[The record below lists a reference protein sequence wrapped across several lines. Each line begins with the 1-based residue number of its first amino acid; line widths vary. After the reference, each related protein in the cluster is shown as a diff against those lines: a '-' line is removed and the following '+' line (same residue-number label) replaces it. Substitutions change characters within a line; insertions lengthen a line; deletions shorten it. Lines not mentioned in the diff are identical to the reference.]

1 MSELRTSKTYNI
13 NEFIGWY
20 NRGELILSPK
30 YQRNA
35 VWNLNAKSYLI
46 DTILNGLPIPP
57 IFIRQKIDIAMQK
70 TIREVLDGQQR
81 LRTIME
87 FKNND
92 FKVLRSQSEE
102 FGNLTYD
109 NLTDDLKEKFLSFE
123 MSVEIIKTDDEATIY
138 DMFARLNSNNMTLNR
153 QEIRNAKYWGV
164 FKVFI
169 NRLAKKY
176 KSFFI
181 SLHTFNTS
189 QLARM
194 QDLELLSSLAV
205 LTIDGILT
213 ENDTLI
219 DQYYKKYDNTFD
231 REDEIQKK
239 MAFIL
244 NTISKIF
251 NEDGTQTNY
260 FHRKV
265 WFYTLYSVILNQLYG
280 ISNFELDRINHLNI
294 RNIYRNIK
302 KLKSAINEI
311 ESKFERSTDGALSNK
326 ELFEIAKFFDLHK
339 TRTTSQNERKERVK
353 YLNKLLCE
361 QMNG

>member
-1 MSELRTSKTYNI
+1 MSELRSSKTYNI
-13 NEFIGWY
+13 NEFIGWHE
-20 NRGELILSPK
+20 RGELILSPK

-57 IFIRQKIDIAMQK
+57 IFIRQKIDVGLQK

-87 FKNND
+87 FKDND
-92 FKVLRSQSEE
+92 FKILRSQSEE
-102 FGNLTYD
+102 FGNMYYD
-109 NLTDDLKEKFLSFE
+109 GLSDEYKEKFLSFE
-123 MSVEIIKTDDEATIY
+123 LSVEIIKTDDEATIY

-176 KSFFI
+176 KPLFI
-181 SLHTFNTS
+181 ELRTFNTM

-194 QDLELLSSLAV
+194 QDLELLSSLTI

-213 ENDTLI
+213 ENASLI
-219 DQYYKKYDNTFD
+219 DQYYKKHDDSFS

-244 NTISKIF
+244 NTISKIYA
-251 NEDGTQTNY
+251 EDVNRTSY

-265 WFYTLYSVILNQLYG
+265 WFYTLYAVILNQMYG
-280 ISNFELDRINHLNI
+280 IKNYELERVSQLNI
-294 RNIYRNIK
+294 RNISKNLK
-302 KLKSAINEI
+302 KLKLALNEI
-311 ESKFERSTDGALSNK
+311 ESKFERFDESALSSR
-326 ELFEIAKFFDLHK
+326 EVFEIADFMNLHR
-339 TRTTSQNERKERVK
+339 TRTTSQNERKERVQ
-353 YLNKLLCE
+353 YLNKMLCE
-361 QMNG
+361 QFNG